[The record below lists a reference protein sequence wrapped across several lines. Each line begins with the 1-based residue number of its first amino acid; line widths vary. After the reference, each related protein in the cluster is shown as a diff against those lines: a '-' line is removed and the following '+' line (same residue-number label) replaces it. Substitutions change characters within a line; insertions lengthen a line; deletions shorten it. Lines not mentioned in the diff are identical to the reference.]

1 MSRASSASTS
11 YPPTALQPMSVHSH
25 TSLSRHASPHPH
37 KLAYGA
43 SFFCLGLLNNV
54 LYVIILSA
62 ALDLVD
68 KATTPKVSSPDLEL
82 GGGGSDRSAVLVE
95 FS

>member
-1 MSRASSASTS
+1 MSLHSHASST
-11 YPPTALQPMSVHSH
+11 
-25 TSLSRHASPHPH
+25 RHASLHPH

-68 KATTPKVSSPDLEL
+68 KATTPKVSLAGGTWDSEL
-82 GGGGSDRSAVLVE
+82 GLRGSG
-95 FS
+95 FW